1 MLKVNQVAVAQRL
14 EPVSFT
20 ATEGQVIGIIGPNGA
35 GKSSL
40 LEVLVGSVVP
50 QTGQVLWGD
59 ENLIDVRP
67 LRRRQLV
74 SYIPQ
79 QSSVFADI
87 TVTELLYEA
96 TVNLGW
102 SRAQQH
108 DNIAKLL
115 QEFDLQPFASR
126 SILRLSGG
134 EQRRVHCACS
144 LLNKGPLVIADEPT
158 AGLDLYHQ
166 LMLLELLVKRAR
178 AGALVMIALHDLSH
192 ASMFCDRLALLD
204 RGQLIQIGTPNEV
217 LTATNLEQI
226 YRVQVDWF
234 CDERGVAMRPH
245 RIIDKP

>member
-1 MLKVNQVAVAQRL
+1 MLSVDQITVAQRL
-14 EPVSFT
+14 DPVSFT
-20 ATEGQVIGIIGPNGA
+20 AAEGEVIGIIGPNGA

-40 LEVLVGSVVP
+40 LEVLVGSVLP
-50 QTGQVLWGD
+50 QSGQVLWGG
-59 ENLIDVRP
+59 ENIIGARP
-67 LRRRQLV
+67 MRRRHLV

-79 QSSVFADI
+79 QPSVFADI

-102 SRAQQH
+102 SSVQQH
-108 DNIAKLL
+108 DKIAQVLR
-115 QEFDLQPFASR
+115 EFDLQPFASR

-144 LLNKGPLVIADEPT
+144 LLNQGALVIADEPT

-204 RGQLIQIGTPNEV
+204 RGQFIQIGTPNEV
-217 LTATNLEQI
+217 LTATNLEKI

-245 RIIDKP
+245 RIIDTP